1 MHTAF
6 DLQAALFD
14 ITIGNEAAGL
24 PELFPGWSAHDR
36 FGIVMTEPFG
46 ALGASLL
53 IQLAVVAFYD
63 AVPARRVLP
72 ARYPEIYLFHV
83 GGRFGDF
90 SSFDFWPPRKEVFLP
105 HDANT
110 VLEALNDRAITR
122 LAVPEAQL
130 CADKFADEVRP
141 HPAAFAY
148 KEPAAAAE
156 RIASCFAYGAGGRAA
171 AADVRILAR
180 DPILSRY
187 ADSTLDVLAALAKA
201 RTDPVSDQP
210 ERRRDRV
217 RWLAQ
222 LGKRA
227 DEVSNAAPVRDTI
240 RASRASGP
248 LLETFRRLEID
259 EALQR
264 LTG

>member
-6 DLQAALFD
+6 DLQATSFG
-14 ITIGNEAAGL
+14 ITIDNKAAGL
-24 PELFPGWSAHDR
+24 PDLFPEWSAHDR

-63 AVPARRVLP
+63 ALPDRRALP

-122 LAVPEAQL
+122 LAVPEAL
-130 CADKFADEVRP
+130 PRATE
-141 HPAAFAY
+141 FAY

-156 RIASCFAYGAGGRAA
+156 RIVSCFAYGPGGRAA
-171 AADVRILAR
+171 EADVRIVAR

-187 ADSTLDVLAALAKA
+187 AESTLDVPASLAKA
-201 RTDPVSDQP
+201 RTYPVSDQP
-210 ERRRDRV
+210 ERRRDRI
-217 RWLAQ
+217 RWLEQ
-222 LGKRA
+222 LESRV
-227 DEVSNAAPVRDTI
+227 DEVSNAAPIRDVI
-240 RASRASGP
+240 RAGRASGP

-264 LTG
+264 LAG